1 MYNISVELEELKNNL
16 TNMYVAFNNLNNK
29 SAIDNRNSDNILD
42 VKSQFNM
49 DRTFINSLR
58 NKEKPDSVYNFK
70 KDFLVLSFDQTE
82 DQNSL
87 TYKRKVLSNYLL
99 IE

>member
-58 NKEKPDSVYNFK
+58 NNA
-70 KDFLVLSFDQTE
+70 LSIFDKCNQ
-82 DQNSL
+82 
-87 TYKRKVLSNYLL
+87 LL
-99 IE
+99 LNNNVN

>member
-58 NKEKPDSVYNFK
+58 NNA
-70 KDFLVLSFDQTE
+70 LSIFDKCNQ
-82 DQNSL
+82 
-87 TYKRKVLSNYLL
+87 LL
-99 IE
+99 LNTNVN